1 MLETLNT
8 SLFSLINAT
17 PDSPS
22 WLISLAVFIARDLIM
37 TAPLAAVALWLW
49 GARDRVSAQ
58 RQLVI
63 KVTLAMG
70 VSLLISWLMGQF
82 FPHDRPFADHIG
94 YNFLQH
100 APDSSFPSN
109 HGTVI
114 FTFAL
119 AFLFWHRLWSG
130 VVLMAM
136 GCAIAWSRVY
146 LGVHWPMDMLG
157 ALLVALIGCLTAQ
170 ILWQGFGP
178 ALHQRLQQI
187 YRVCFS
193 LPISKGWIRD

>member
-1 MLETLNT
+1 MLDNLNN
-8 SLFSLINAT
+8 SLFLLINAT
-17 PDSPS
+17 PASAP
-22 WLISLAVFIARDLIM
+22 WAISFATFIAQDLILIV
-37 TAPLAAVALWLW
+37 PLLAAAMWLW
-49 GARDRVSAQ
+49 GERRQVQSQ
-58 RQLVI
+58 RHLVI
-63 KVTLAMG
+63 KVALATA
-70 VSLLISWLMGQF
+70 VSLAPSWMIGQL
-82 FPHDRPFADHIG
+82 FPHERPFVENIG
-94 YNFLQH
+94 HTFLHH

-130 VVLMAM
+130 ALLMVMA
-136 GCAIAWSRVY
+136 CAIAWSRVY

-157 ALLVALIGCLTAQ
+157 GLLVALIGCLTAQ

-187 YRVCFS
+187 YRICFS
-193 LPISKGWIRD
+193 LPIRKGWIRD

>member
-1 MLETLNT
+1 MLETLNY

-17 PDSPS
+17 PDSPP
-22 WLISLAVFIARDLIM
+22 WLISLAILIARDLILV
-37 TAPLAAVALWLW
+37 APAAAVALWLW
-49 GARDRVSAQ
+49 GPREQVSAQ
-58 RQLVI
+58 RRLVI

-70 VSLLISWLMGQF
+70 VSLLVSWTMGHL

-100 APDSSFPSN
+100 AADDSFPSD

-130 VVLMAM
+130 IVLMAM

-157 ALLVALIGCLTAQ
+157 GLLVALIGCLTAQ

-178 ALHQRLQQI
+178 ALHLRLQQI
-187 YRVCFS
+187 YRICFS
-193 LPISKGWIRD
+193 LPIRKGWIRD

>member
-1 MLETLNT
+1 MLETLNY

-17 PDSPS
+17 PDSPP
-22 WLISLAVFIARDLIM
+22 WLISLAVLIARDLILV
-37 TAPLAAVALWLW
+37 APMVAVALWLW
-49 GARDRVSAQ
+49 GARDQVSAQ

-70 VSLLISWLMGQF
+70 VSLLISWLMGIL
-82 FPHDRPFADHIG
+82 FPHDRPFADHVG

-100 APDSSFPSN
+100 SADSSYPSN

-136 GCAIAWSRVY
+136 ACAIAWSRVY

-157 ALLVALIGCLTAQ
+157 ALLVALIGCLTAK

-178 ALHQRLQQI
+178 ALYRRLQQI

-193 LPISKGWIRD
+193 LPISKGWVRD

>member
-1 MLETLNT
+1 MLETLNY

-17 PDSPS
+17 PDSPP
-22 WLISLAVFIARDLIM
+22 WLISLAVLIARDLILV
-37 TAPLAAVALWLW
+37 APAAAIALWLW
-49 GARDRVSAQ
+49 GPRDQLSAQ
-58 RQLVI
+58 RRLVI

-70 VSLLISWLMGQF
+70 VSLLVSWLMGHL
-82 FPHDRPFADHIG
+82 FPHDRPFAAHTG

-100 APDSSFPSN
+100 AADDSFPSD
-109 HGTVI
+109 HGTAI

-130 VVLMAM
+130 ALLMLM

-146 LGVHWPMDMLG
+146 LGVHWPLDMLG
-157 ALLVALIGCLTAQ
+157 GLLVALIGCLTAQ

-187 YRVCFS
+187 YRICFS
-193 LPISKGWIRD
+193 LPIRKGWIRD